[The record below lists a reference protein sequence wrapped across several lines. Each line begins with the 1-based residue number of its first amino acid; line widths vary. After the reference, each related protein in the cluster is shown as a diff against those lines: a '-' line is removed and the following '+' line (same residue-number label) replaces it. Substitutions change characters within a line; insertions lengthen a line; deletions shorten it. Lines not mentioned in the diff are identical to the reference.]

1 MTAIEGIDAELTGTR
16 RQVGADTVVGA
27 ISVLLA
33 LDALVV
39 EAHRTER
46 ALGVLDAPD
55 ALIVDAVLAL
65 GTVGVFHALQALT
78 ADALNLPAALTA
90 RSA

>member
-46 ALGVLDAPD
+46 ALGV
-55 ALIVDAVLAL
+55 
-65 GTVGVFHALQALT
+65 FHALQALT
-78 ADALNLPAALTA
+78 TDALNLPAALTA